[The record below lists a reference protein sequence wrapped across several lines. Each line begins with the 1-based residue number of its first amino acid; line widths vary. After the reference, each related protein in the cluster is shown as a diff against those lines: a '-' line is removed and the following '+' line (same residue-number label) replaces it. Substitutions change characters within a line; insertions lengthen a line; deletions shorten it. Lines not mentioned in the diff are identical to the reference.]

1 MWIYPLWV
9 IFTTPDITGD
19 YLGEVFFGFQ
29 IATTAAIA
37 FMTVGVLATYSQIVF
52 LFNKFITT
60 YTVTG
65 FDWLVVFTLGGIT
78 WGLQIF
84 INFFASNITHS
95 SVI

>member
-29 IATTAAIA
+29 IGTTAAIA
-37 FMTVGVLATYSQIVF
+37 SITVSNLATYSPFVF
-52 LFNKFITT
+52 LFYQFVTT
-60 YTVTG
+60 NTVSG
-65 FDWLVVFTLGGIT
+65 IDWLVAITLGGIT
-78 WGLQIF
+78 WGLQVF
-84 INFFASNITHS
+84 VNFAASYITRS